1 MEALFGNWRARTT
14 IPEPKLAASEKD
26 SLDKNS
32 KMLLN
37 SLLYTSRKHQK
48 QAIPLN
54 YTFDEESNTFHTVDV
69 MEQIAPFST
78 DKTNLY
84 ETSEQEA
91 IAFKNSTK
99 GTK

>member
-1 MEALFGNWRARTT
+1 MEALFGKWRARTNV
-14 IPEPKLAASEKD
+14 PEPKPVVVEKD
-26 SLDKNS
+26 SLDKNT

-37 SLLYTSRKHQK
+37 SLLYTNRKHQK

-69 MEQIAPFST
+69 MEKIAPFST

-84 ETSEQEA
+84 ETSEQDA